1 MSLLSRV
8 ETTLRMATVRPRYAL
23 DAALFRLGGRS
34 AALLPLRRRHAGRPM
49 LVVGN
54 GPSLN
59 RTPLDRFAHVPAIGM
74 NKISLLFPRTTW
86 RPGYIMACNN
96 PVVQQHAEFFR
107 ESEIPIL
114 LAYKC
119 RWFLGRG
126 PRRNVGFYN
135 MFPDPAFSTDF
146 SRGVG
151 MASTVSYVALQFAYY
166 LGADPVIIFGID
178 HNFQHRPDSHQAYQ
192 KMEGGDPNHFD
203 PNYFAHGVKWG
214 LPDLDNDRRLF
225 RLAKAAFEADGRR
238 IFDATVDGKL
248 PVYDKL
254 SVGEALELC
263 AAGSPA
269 KVSPSVEHPA

>member
-23 DAALFRLGGRS
+23 DSALFRLRG
-34 AALLPLRRRHAGRPM
+34 LPRPLESLRDRHRGRPM

-74 NKISLLFPRTTW
+74 NKISLLFPRTSW
-86 RPGYIMACNN
+86 RPAYILACNN
-96 PVVQQHAEFFR
+96 PVVRQHAEFFR
-107 ESEIPIL
+107 TSEIPVL

-126 PRRNVGFYN
+126 PRRNVRFYN

-166 LGADPVIIFGID
+166 LGANPVIIFGID
-178 HNFQHRPDSHQAYQ
+178 HNFQHRPDTHQAYQ

-214 LPDLDNDRRLF
+214 LPDLENDRRLF
-225 RLAKAAFEADGRR
+225 RRAKAAFEADGRR
-238 IFDATVDGKL
+238 IYDATVDGKL

-254 SVGEALELC
+254 TVEEALERC
-263 AAGSPA
+263 AAGGPA
-269 KVSPSVEHPA
+269 QALPCVERPA